1 MKTPMQELL
10 KWIEEKYEITIAEN
24 QKQAYLDKE
33 RLAITRAWEDGALV
47 SETGIGFI
55 DGTLYFENTYLNDSG
70 SR

>member
-10 KWIEEKYEITIAEN
+10 KWVEDKYEITIAEN
-24 QKQAYLDKE
+24 KKEAYLIKE
-33 RLAITRAWEDGALV
+33 RVSITKAWEDGALA

>member
-24 QKQAYLDKE
+24 QKQTYLDKE
-33 RLAITRAWEDGALV
+33 RLAITSAWEYGALV

>member
-1 MKTPMQELL
+1 MQELL

-33 RLAITRAWEDGALV
+33 RFAITRAWEDGALV

>member
-55 DGTLYFENTYLNDSG
+55 DGILYFENTYLNDSG